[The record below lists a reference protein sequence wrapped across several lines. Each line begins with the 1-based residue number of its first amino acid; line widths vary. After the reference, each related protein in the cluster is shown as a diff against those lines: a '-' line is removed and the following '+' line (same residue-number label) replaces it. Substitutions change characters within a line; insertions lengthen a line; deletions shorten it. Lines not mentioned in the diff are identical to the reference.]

1 VTVRRLHRRLFTP
14 AVEAT
19 RKVCGVL
26 LVRLPGKS
34 WALPPSIDTW

>member
-1 VTVRRLHRRLFTP
+1 
-14 AVEAT
+14 VEAT

-26 LVRLPGKS
+26 VVRLPGKS